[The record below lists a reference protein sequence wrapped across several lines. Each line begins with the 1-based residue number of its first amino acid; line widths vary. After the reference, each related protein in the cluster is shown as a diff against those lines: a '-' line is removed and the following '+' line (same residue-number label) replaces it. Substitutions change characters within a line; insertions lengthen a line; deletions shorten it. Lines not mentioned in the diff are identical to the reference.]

1 MIIKAS
7 PTICDLSLFMAWKL
21 QSYIRL
27 MGWWEMV
34 ILLPDYDM
42 NEQSRSLTIQKYL
55 NTMQRSARV
64 IFSISRRE
72 WEFLLLNLA
81 HRDETENFW
90 HLISGFETRPRKN
103 LLQSRA
109 SRRDRDLF
117 SSFSGFETRTRIPLM
132 WSRFLRREREFWEV
146 KNIYNAQLYIYFLFS
161 HFDVTQ
167 SFSPSPYV
175 VIFLTLAINALK

>member
-90 HLISGFETRPRKN
+90 HLISYFETRQRKN
-103 LLQSRA
+103 VLQSRA
-109 SRRDRDLF
+109 SRSRSRFIINILRLRDESENSLDLISVF
-117 SSFSGFETRTRIPLM
+117 KTRTRILKVAIFPWIQAWTASLFCM
-132 WSRFLRREREFWEV
+132 QFLGGW
-146 KNIYNAQLYIYFLFS
+146 LY
-161 HFDVTQ
+161 
-167 SFSPSPYV
+167 
-175 VIFLTLAINALK
+175 